1 VDLVF
6 QARSSLNFSFIKTA
20 CVVSDDRRGTAV
32 DRF

>member
-1 VDLVF
+1 
-6 QARSSLNFSFIKTA
+6 LNFSFIKTA